1 MSVELAVVPVA
12 GQGTRMLPLT
22 RGIPKELLPVA
33 DKPAVQY
40 VAEEL
45 ERAGIRH
52 MLLVTAAGKSA
63 IEDHF
68 ENRDALTQKL
78 SVSGNTEL
86 LDGRRT
92 CGNLTC
98 SAVRQPQPLG
108 LGQAILCSRA
118 VVDGRSFVVAL
129 GDSILGCRGQGRVVE
144 RLIEV
149 FEREVA
155 DVVIAFE
162 NVSADQVHR
171 YGIADV
177 GRAAEDYFELAG
189 IVEKPHRDHAPSQYA
204 VAARYVFR
212 PGIFDHLAQTTAGA
226 GAEIQL
232 TDAIARWTDQGGRVL
247 GVLTA
252 DDEQRYDIGGMDSYF
267 RAFVDFVMD
276 HPQHG
281 REFVAYLRGSQAVRS

>member
-1 MSVELAVVPVA
+1 MPVELAVVPVA

-33 DKPAVQY
+33 DKPVVQY

-68 ENRDALTQKL
+68 DEGDALQQTL
-78 SVSGNTEL
+78 NEWHTDS
-86 LDGRRT
+86 LDGRPPW
-92 CGNLTC
+92 GDLTF

-108 LGQAILCSRA
+108 LGHAVLCSRA
-118 VVDGRSFVVAL
+118 IVDGRSFVVAL
-129 GDSILGCRGQGRVVE
+129 GDAILGCRGQGRVVQ
-144 RLIEV
+144 RLIDV
-149 FEREVA
+149 FERETA
-155 DVVIAFE
+155 DAVIAFE

-171 YGIADV
+171 YGIANV

-189 IVEKPHRDHAPSQYA
+189 IVEKPQRDQAPSEYA

-212 PGIFDHLAQTTAGA
+212 PGIFDHLAQTTAGT

-232 TDAIARWTDQGGRVL
+232 TDAIARWIEQGGHVL
-247 GVLTA
+247 GVLTTE
-252 DDEQRYDIGGMDSYF
+252 DEQRYDIGGMDSYF

-281 REFVAYLRGSQAVRS
+281 REFAEYLRGRQAVRS